1 MSLFQELLDA
11 CYEVFLR
18 IGVASAVICA
28 IIAIAVRVAYLLL
41 FTYTRG
47 AVNA

>member
-28 IIAIAVRVAYLLL
+28 IIAIVVRVVYLLSL
-41 FTYTRG
+41 TYLRG
-47 AVNA
+47 VVNA